1 MKKWISILIICSATM
16 AFIVDGFNWK
26 IAPTTKANFIIS
38 GPLGIN
44 VKGTIDVLKA
54 DIDFNPDDIIK
65 ASLSAKMRVNT
76 INTNNR
82 TRDNHLKTVD
92 YFDAANY
99 PEIVFKSIVITKQNT
114 GKFIAT
120 GNLSIKQIT
129 KKVEIPFT
137 FKQQNNT
144 ATFEGSFTIKRVDY
158 GIGNKSM
165 MMGNEVTINLN
176 IVATK

>member
-1 MKKWISILIICSATM
+1 MKKWIGILIICSAIT
-16 AFIVDGFNWK
+16 AFVVDSFNWK
-26 IAPTTKANFIIS
+26 VGPTTKASFVIG

-44 VKGTIDVLKA
+44 VKGTIDVAKV

-65 ASLSAKMRVNT
+65 SSLYAKMIVNT
-76 INTNNR
+76 INTNNGS
-82 TRDNHLKTVD
+82 RDKHLKTAD
-92 YFDAANY
+92 YFDATTY
-99 PEIVFKSIVITKQNT
+99 PEIVFKSTLITKQAS

-129 KKVEIPFT
+129 KKIEIPFT

-144 ATFEGSFTIKRVDY
+144 ATFQGSFTIKRVDY

-165 MMGNEVTINLN
+165 MMGNEVIINLN
-176 IVATK
+176 IFATK